1 MGRFTKDELQIAKSV
16 DLVNLAADVHI
27 PLKKVGS
34 VFSIEGMDSAIIFNR
49 STWYRYS
56 RGVGG
61 STIDFLMYFKDM
73 EYKEA
78 VSYLLDF
85 AGYIRSDIPSHRT
98 EKKMKADTI
107 DRKPKVKEKVPFVLP
122 EKADTCRG
130 LYAYLM
136 KRRKLSS
143 RTINYWL
150 KNDLMYESA
159 PYHNIVF
166 LGKRADGKVMFA
178 SQRGIR
184 DFSGKPFKGDVA
196 GNDKTYGVNLINPE
210 STELCVYE
218 AAIDA
223 MSDMDFRRDYETS
236 IRWAASNN
244 FTGTSGNKDVEFLSG

>member
-1 MGRFTKDELQIAKSV
+1 MGRFTEDELQIAKSV

-27 PLKKVGS
+27 PLRKVGS

-78 VSYLLDF
+78 VSYLLNF
-85 AGYIRSDIPSHRT
+85 AGYIRSEIPSHRT
-98 EKKMKADTI
+98 EKKTKADTI
-107 DRKPKVKEKVPFVLP
+107 DRKPKEKEKVPFVLP

-143 RTINYWL
+143 RIINHWL
-150 KNDLMYESA
+150 KHDLMYESA

-166 LGKRADGKVMFA
+166 LTLR
-178 SQRGIR
+178 
-184 DFSGKPFKGDVA
+184 
-196 GNDKTYGVNLINPE
+196 
-210 STELCVYE
+210 
-218 AAIDA
+218 
-223 MSDMDFRRDYETS
+223 
-236 IRWAASNN
+236 
-244 FTGTSGNKDVEFLSG
+244 